1 MVVVGRVA
9 EEITVGPSPL
19 RMDRLED
26 TSLDK
31 EIERAVDGGQ
41 PHSHHPVPED
51 PDKIPWVYRA
61 AARFD
66 ERSDDRSALPGEANS
81 PFP

>member
-1 MVVVGRVA
+1 MVVVGRFA
-9 EEITVGPSPL
+9 EEIAVSTPPL
-19 RMDRLED
+19 RVDRLED

-31 EIERAVDGGQ
+31 EVERAVDGGQ

-51 PDKIPWVYRA
+51 PGKVCRVYRT

-66 ERSDDRSALPGEANS
+66 
-81 PFP
+81 